1 MFLFLK
7 FIFFYTELLNET
19 FYGKNI
25 LPFIFFSFL
34 YKETVVQT
42 TYRHNAT
49 AHVLSSSVI
58 ESL

>member
-25 LPFIFFSFL
+25 LPFIFFSFF